1 MNPTNALQELAD
13 LGQSIWQDDIRRDM
27 LDDGTLQQRIDE
39 WAVTGLTSNPSIF
52 DKAIAG
58 TELYDDEIE
67 RLVGDGV
74 TEPEDLFFALAI
86 DDLQRA
92 ADLFRP
98 VFERTGR
105 VDGCVSL
112 EVSPLL
118 ADDTAATVAQAAE
131 LFERTDR
138 PNLMIKI
145 PGTPAGLPAITETI
159 ASGIPV
165 NVTLLFSVEQY
176 RAQAEAWLQGLERR
190 LAAGE
195 SVEGIPS
202 VASIFVSRWDVAANA
217 QLPESLHN
225 RLGIAVCARA
235 YAVYRDLLESERF
248 QKLAD
253 AGASAQRLLFASTS
267 TKDPAQPDTQYVE
280 ALAAPDTVNTMPQPT
295 LVAFADHGEVGE
307 GLPRDGG
314 PATGDLAVV
323 EEAGVDVE
331 GLAAKLQQE
340 GKQAFV
346 DSWESLLDSLR
357 AQA

>member
-1 MNPTNALQELAD
+1 MNPLQQLAE

-27 LDDGTLQQRIDE
+27 LDDGTLARRIEE

-58 TELYDDEIE
+58 TDLYDDEIAA
-67 RLVGDGV
+67 LVADGV
-74 TEPEDLFFALAI
+74 TDPEALFFALAI

-92 ADLFRP
+92 ADLFLP

-118 ADDTAATVAQAAE
+118 ADDTARTVTQAAE
-131 LFERTDR
+131 LFERAAR

-159 ASGIPV
+159 AAGIPV

-176 RAQAEAWLQGLERR
+176 RAQAEAWLAGLEQR
-190 LAAGE
+190 LDAGE
-195 SVEGIPS
+195 DLGGIPS
-202 VASIFVSRWDVAANA
+202 VASIFVSRWDVAGNP
-217 QLPESLHN
+217 QLPDDLHN
-225 RLGIAVCARA
+225 LLGVAVCAQT
-235 YAVYRDLLESERF
+235 YAAYRDLLDGERW
-248 QKLAD
+248 QRLAD
-253 AGASAQRLLFASTS
+253 AGASPQRLLFASTS
-267 TKDPAQPDTQYVE
+267 TKDPAQHDTDYVE
-280 ALAAPDTVNTMPQPT
+280 ALAAPDTVNTMPQAT

-314 PATGDLAVV
+314 PAAADVARV
-323 EEAGVDVE
+323 EAAGVDVE
-331 GLAAKLQQE
+331 GVAAKLQEE

-346 DSWESLLDSLR
+346 DSWESLLGSLR
-357 AQA
+357 AAT

>member
-1 MNPTNALQELAD
+1 MNPLQQLAE

-27 LDDGTLQQRIDE
+27 LDDGTLAQRIDE

-58 TELYDDEIE
+58 TDLYDDEIAA
-67 RLVGDGV
+67 LVADGV
-74 TEPEDLFFALAI
+74 TDPEALFFALAI
-86 DDLQRA
+86 DDLRRA
-92 ADLFRP
+92 ADLFLP
-98 VFERTGR
+98 VFERTDQ

-118 ADDTAATVAQAAE
+118 ADDTEATVAQAAE
-131 LFERTDR
+131 LFERADR

-159 ASGIPV
+159 AAGIPV

-176 RAQAEAWLQGLERR
+176 RAQAEAWLAGLEQR
-190 LAAGE
+190 LDAGE
-195 SVEGIPS
+195 SVAGIPS
-202 VASIFVSRWDVAANA
+202 VASIFVSRWDVAANQ

-225 RLGIAVCARA
+225 RLGIAVCAQS
-235 YAVYRDLLESERF
+235 YAVYREVLASDRF
-248 QKLAD
+248 RRLAE
-253 AGASAQRLLFASTS
+253 AGASPQRLLFASTS

-280 ALAAPDTVNTMPQPT
+280 ALAARDTVNTMPQAT
-295 LVAFADHGEVGE
+295 LVAFADHGRVGD

-314 PATGDLAVV
+314 PATGDLATV
-323 EEAGVDVE
+323 EQAGVDVE
-331 GLAAKLQQE
+331 GLAAKLQEE

-346 DSWESLLDSLR
+346 DSWESLLASLR
-357 AQA
+357 DQV